1 LERFLSHRR
10 ARSLGTRL
18 PAFHTKAAGQAGFVR
33 LNAGLRLN
41 AGHRLANE
49 QRFAAGLRAR
59 ARAGLPV
66 LDGIEPRRCPMPSR
80 YEV

>member
-18 PAFHTKAAGQAGFVR
+18 PAFHTKAAGQVGFV
-33 LNAGLRLN
+33 RLN